1 MNKIKVLVDDRE
13 RELVEFLNSL
23 DVEHDVE
30 RLEVGDIIING
41 EVVIERKTSADFITS
56 LLDGRLF
63 GQIKAMNENFEKP
76 LIIIEGSSNEMFALR
91 NIHRNALL
99 GLQVSIA
106 LKSRIPIMFSKD
118 ITETANI
125 IKIIVKQIENPAEQK
140 LRIKKPQMTEQEE
153 QQFIIEGLPL
163 IGPKTAR
170 SLLEKFGSVRGVL
183 TASAEEL
190 QEVDKIGGKK
200 AESIVELLEKTYK
213 KKKREKKQLKSG
225 KRN

>member
-1 MNKIKVLVDDRE
+1 MNKINVLVDDRE
-13 RELVEFLNSL
+13 RELIEFLNSL

-30 RLEVGDIIING
+30 RLEVGDVIING
-41 EVVIERKTSADFITS
+41 EVVIERKTSGDFVSS

-63 GQIKAMNENFEKP
+63 GQIKAMNENFERP
-76 LIIIEGSSNEMFALR
+76 LIIIEGSSNEMFGLR

-106 LKSRIPIMFSKD
+106 LKSRIPVMFSKD

-170 SLLEKFGSVRGVL
+170 SLLEKFGSVKGVL
-183 TASAEEL
+183 TASVEEL
-190 QEVDKIGGKK
+190 QEVDKIGKKK
-200 AESIVELLEKTYK
+200 AENIVELLEKKYK
-213 KKKREKKQLKSG
+213 KKKGAKKQLESG

>member
-1 MNKIKVLVDDRE
+1 MNKINVLVDDRE
-13 RELVEFLNSL
+13 RELIEFLNSL

-30 RLEVGDIIING
+30 RLEVGDVIING
-41 EVVIERKTSADFITS
+41 EVVIERKTSGDFVSS

-63 GQIKAMNENFEKP
+63 GQIKAMNENFERP

-106 LKSRIPIMFSKD
+106 LKSRIPVMFSKD

-170 SLLEKFGSVRGVL
+170 SLLEKFGSVKGVL
-183 TASAEEL
+183 TASVEEL
-190 QEVDKIGGKK
+190 QEVDKIGKKK
-200 AESIVELLEKTYK
+200 AENIVELLEKKYK
-213 KKKREKKQLKSG
+213 KKKGAKKQLESG